1 MIEDM
6 LLEGC
11 PFEDKLL
18 DLKNLEIGKVYPSFD
33 DGKFKPSRLCFIKIK
48 EITGTGYIVDVEWDK
63 EIVARDQEMILEDHF
78 YYDSPVL
85 KSTKDYGGT
94 ITPNIY
100 NIVKSFWLN
109 GFIENEELGPF
120 ILKNS

>member
-1 MIEDM
+1 M
-6 LLEGC
+6 
-11 PFEDKLL
+11 L

-33 DGKFKPSRLCFIKIK
+33 DGKFKPSRLCFVKIK
-48 EITGTGYIVDVEWDK
+48 EKTANGYLVDVEWSN
-63 EIVARDQEMILEDHF
+63 EIIATNQLMVYKKNFLTTVDN
-78 YYDSPVL
+78 
-85 KSTKDYGGT
+85 YGGT

-109 GFIENEELGPF
+109 GFIENEELGPS

>member
-33 DGKFKPSRLCFIKIK
+33 DGEFKPSRLCFVKIK
-48 EITGTGYIVDVEWDK
+48 EKTANCYLVDV
-63 EIVARDQEMILEDHF
+63 
-78 YYDSPVL
+78 
-85 KSTKDYGGT
+85 
-94 ITPNIY
+94 
-100 NIVKSFWLN
+100 
-109 GFIENEELGPF
+109 
-120 ILKNS
+120 

>member
-1 MIEDM
+1 M
-6 LLEGC
+6 
-11 PFEDKLL
+11 L

-33 DGKFKPSRLCFIKIK
+33 DGEISPARLCFVKIK
-48 EITGTGYIVDVEWDK
+48 EKTANGYLVDVEWYN
-63 EIVARDQEMILEDHF
+63 EIIATNQLMVYRKNILTTVDN
-78 YYDSPVL
+78 
-85 KSTKDYGGT
+85 YGGT

-109 GFIENEELGPF
+109 GFIENEELGPS

>member
-63 EIVARDQEMILEDHF
+63 EIVARDQEMIYRKNFLTTVDN
-78 YYDSPVL
+78 
-85 KSTKDYGGT
+85 YGGT
-94 ITPNIY
+94 ITSNIY

-109 GFIENEELGPF
+109 GFIENEELGPS